1 MFRKIVSNAFNY
13 SLNEFE
19 KQNVICPYKLCP
31 KFYKKAE
38 NYLKTHFD
46 GRCSLFVL
54 AGSDSSCLVKYKDM
68 KYWVDY
74 NFTSKQYEIEP
85 YESWRG

>member
-1 MFRKIVSNAFNY
+1 MFRKIVLNAFNFT
-13 SLNEFE
+13 LKELE
-19 KQNVICPYKLCP
+19 KQNVICPYKLYP

-54 AGSDSSCLVKYKDM
+54 AGSDSSCLVKYKNM

-74 NFTSKQYEIEP
+74 NFTTKQYEIEP
-85 YESWRG
+85 YESWRE